1 MSKLESPEYVD
12 IYTDW
17 YGFDTE
23 NDQNGVVTLAA
34 LVHESGETWVW
45 KKAGEFVKW
54 CDGQKGRPVVIC
66 HNLEYDLV
74 NEFGELYP
82 YLQLNYLK
90 GRLISARYKNIKFLD
105 SGNHFRMSLKKLGEA
120 IGIKK
125 LDMDIHDEAYVTT
138 DSWICLKSMTQAR
151 DYIASIGGRIGATSG
166 SSAVSVWEHMV
177 EKEFSTGAV
186 DTPWLRKGYYGGRT
200 EIFAAHMEGPILRTG
215 AGHIKYHLFK
225 DEDKNELIW
234 KGNEGD
240 LRRMEAKHQI
250 VICREATIKGYDI
263 NSMYPFC
270 MKHDYPEYLME
281 DPQLNK
287 AQGMAEVTISVP
299 HHVFVAPLPYRTE
312 EDTLWYPVGVFR
324 GTWTYDEIRYAEK
337 LGSTVIKVHAAYGCN
352 TLVRPFDEFIDT
364 LYAKRKASSNEAERL
379 FLKVLMNSLYG
390 KIASKSQVT
399 RTVSR
404 HTLLNA
410 KVDRLSEV
418 KWINH
423 QRGLLDYFTPPPPYV
438 NVCWGAMITANAR
451 LLLTRYLAKVPPEK
465 LAYCDTDS
473 LYANDIVLPESNEL
487 GGMKL
492 ERKAKVMDVVQPKA
506 YRLDEFY
513 KAKGVP
519 KPRMVK
525 DSEGRDTDKIE
536 IDFAKQ
542 YIEDGFTEFQSP
554 IRFRASL
561 NTKRGKANQWVKHS
575 KSRKS
580 AYAHKRFSNGV
591 YYPPI
596 VGMQGEL
603 GLELPKNTKTKT
615 VKGGN
620 TKTKG

>member
-1 MSKLESPEYVD
+1 MGYYKKQLESADDARQAEYRNPEFVD
-12 IYTDW
+12 PYTNW

-23 NDQNGVVTLAA
+23 NDEKGVVTLAA
-34 LVHESGETWVW
+34 LVAESGDTWVW
-45 KKAGEFVKW
+45 KKAGEFHKW
-54 CDGQKGRPVVIC
+54 CDRQQGERPVVIC

-74 NEFGELYP
+74 NEFGEYYP

-105 SGNHFRMSLKKLGEA
+105 SGNHFRMPLKKLGEA

-138 DSWICLKSMTQAR
+138 DSWICLKGMTQAR

-186 DTPWLRKGYYGGRT
+186 DTPWLRQGYYGGRT
-200 EIFAAHMEGPILRTG
+200 EIFASHMEGDIR
-215 AGHIKYHLFK
+215 
-225 DEDKNELIW
+225 
-234 KGNEGD
+234 
-240 LRRMEAKHQI
+240 
-250 VICREATIKGYDI
+250 GYDI

-270 MKHDYPEYLME
+270 MMHDYPEYLMD
-281 DPQLNK
+281 DPLLNK
-287 AQGMAEVTISVP
+287 AQGMGEVTISIP
-299 HHVFVAPLPYRTE
+299 HDLFVAPLPWRTK
-312 EDTLWYPVGVFR
+312 EDSLWYPVGVIR
-324 GTWTYDEIRYAEK
+324 GTWTYDEIRYAEE
-337 LGSTVIKVHAAYGCN
+337 LGAKVLKVHNAYGCN
-352 TLVRPFDEFIDT
+352 TLVRPFDEFITT
-364 LYAKRKASSNEAERL
+364 LYEKRKASKNEAERL

-404 HTLLNA
+404 HTLLNG
-410 KVDRLSEV
+410 KTDRMNEV
-418 KWINH
+418 KWINY

-451 LLLTRYLAKVPPEK
+451 LLLTKYLAQVKPEK
-465 LAYCDTDS
+465 LIYCDTDS
-473 LYANDIVLPESNEL
+473 LYGEGVSLPESNEL

-492 ERKAKVMDVVQPKA
+492 EKRAKVMNVIQPKA
-506 YRLDEFY
+506 YQIDDFY

-519 KPRMVK
+519 KPRFKK
-525 DSEGRDTDKIE
+525 DAQGRETDEIE

-542 YIEDGFTEFQSP
+542 YIEDGYTEFQAP

-561 NTKRGKANQWVKHS
+561 NTKRGVANQWVKHS

-580 AYAHKRFSNGV
+580 AYVHKRFSNGR
-591 YYPPI
+591 YFPPI

-603 GLELPKNTKTKT
+603 ELVVPKNTKPGKSG
-615 VKGGN
+615 KNG
-620 TKTKG
+620 K